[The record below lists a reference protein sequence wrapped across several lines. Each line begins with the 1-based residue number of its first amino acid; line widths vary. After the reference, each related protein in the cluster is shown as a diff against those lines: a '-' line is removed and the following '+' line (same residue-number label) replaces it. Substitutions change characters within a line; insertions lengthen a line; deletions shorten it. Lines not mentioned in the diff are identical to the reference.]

1 MKIKVGT
8 RGSKLALAQT
18 NYVID
23 RLRQAFPENEYEVV
37 IIKTTGDIDQ
47 IRPLDQIGSK

>member
-1 MKIKVGT
+1 MIIKVGT

-23 RLRQAFPENEYEVV
+23 RLKHYEYTDEQIDFAV
-37 IIKTTGDIDQ
+37 KTIYE
-47 IRPLDQIGSK
+47 KMK